1 MARKSRRNTD
11 NTAVVTTKNTGAGKI
26 YHAALYA
33 RISSEDERK
42 RECESMENQVKLLR
56 DYVGSCEDIAEYDLY
71 MDRAVTGTMFDRPE
85 FNRMVADMRA
95 GKFDC
100 VIVKDLS
107 RLGRNYLEAGNYL
120 ESIFPIFGIRFISI
134 TDHYDSLTAKASEDG
149 LIVPLKNLINEAYA
163 KDISKKVK
171 SSLDAMKRQGKY
183 TAEKLP
189 YGYKRDPEDKHHL
202 IVDEAVAD
210 NVARIFEE
218 KAAGKSDIK
227 IAAGLNDDDIPSPSR
242 YLYENGVLRGERYKN
257 CLWGSTTIHHIL
269 KNRIYTGDM
278 VQGKT
283 EKALYKGMDTTVKP
297 VEEYI
302 VVENT
307 HEAIISHELFDKVQK
322 IFERTK
328 TEAKER
334 KAKQELFEKPENLYD
349 ELLVCGDCGKKL
361 GVRAKKVKAKR
372 RATYYCYSNG
382 SYGKKCKG
390 KYIYKHKLDGVV
402 ETFLRQQISVYM
414 GCVER
419 MKEINASSERTSEL
433 KDMKKEI
440 RQIEKKSEA
449 ISGKSRRL
457 YADFADGI
465 LSEEDYLFA
474 KKTYMDE
481 QERLLEEVEAKKREA
496 EHFEKSYSGDAEMA
510 TVYQKHYGFEVLTKE
525 VVRDL
530 IEKIVFYGKGR
541 LEIRLRYEDELQAF
555 MREIER
561 NGGGYGE

>member
-11 NTAVVTTKNTGAGKI
+11 NAAVMKTKNTATGKI

-56 DYVGSCEDIAEYDLY
+56 DYVGSCEDIVEYDLY

-95 GKFDC
+95 EKFDC

-163 KDISKKVK
+163 KDISRKVK

-202 IVDEAVAD
+202 IVDEEVSGI
-210 NVARIFEE
+210 VVRMFEE
-218 KAAGKSDIK
+218 KAGGKSVTK

-242 YLYENGVLRGERYKN
+242 YLYEMGVVKQERYKS
-257 CLWGSTTIHHIL
+257 CLWGSTTIQRIL
-269 KNRIYTGDM
+269 QNRIYTGDM

-283 EKALYKGMDTTVKP
+283 EKALYKGMDTIVKP
-297 VEEYI
+297 AEEYI

-307 HEAIISHELFDKVQK
+307 HEAIISRELFDKVQK
-322 IFERTK
+322 IFELTGTEMK
-328 TEAKER
+328 TR
-334 KAKQELFEKPENLYD
+334 KGTQEPFEKPDNLYD
-349 ELLVCGDCGKKL
+349 ELLVCGGCGKKMGL
-361 GVRAKKVKAKR
+361 RSKKVNGKR
-372 RATYYCYSNG
+372 RATYYCHYSVSHG
-382 SYGKKCKG
+382 EKCKG

-419 MKEINASSERTSEL
+419 MKEINASSERTSKL

-449 ISGKSRRL
+449 ISEKSRRL

-474 KKTYMDE
+474 KKSYMDE
-481 QERLLEEVEAKKREA
+481 QERLLDEVEEKKREA

-510 TVYQKHYGFEVLTKE
+510 IVYQKHDGFEVLTKE

-530 IEKIVFYGKGR
+530 IEKIIFYGKGR

-555 MREIER
+555 MREIEG

>member
-1 MARKSRRNTD
+1 MARKSRRNTE
-11 NTAVVTTKNTGAGKI
+11 NITVKAVNNAATGKV

-134 TDHYDSLTAKASEDG
+134 TDNYDSLTAKPSEDG

-163 KDISKKVK
+163 KDISRKVK

-202 IVDEAVAD
+202 IVDEAVSD
-210 NVARIFEE
+210 IVVRVYEE
-218 KAAGKSDIK
+218 KAAGRSVVK
-227 IAAGLNDDDIPSPSR
+227 IAAGLNDDGIPSPAR
-242 YLYENGVLRGERYKN
+242 YLYETGVIKDEKYKTS
-257 CLWGSTTIHHIL
+257 LWGRSTVQRML

-283 EKALYKGMDTTVKP
+283 EKALYKGMGTIVKP

-307 HEAIISHELFDKVQK
+307 HEAIISRELFDKVQK
-322 IFERTK
+322 IYERTGAETK
-328 TEAKER
+328 ARKER
-334 KAKQELFEKPENLYD
+334 QEPYEKPENLYD
-349 ELLVCGDCGKKL
+349 DILVCGDCGRKL
-361 GVRAKKVKAKR
+361 GLRSHKIKGR
-372 RATYYCYSNG
+372 RYAIYNCYSAG
-382 SYGKKCKG
+382 AYGKRCKG
-390 KYIYKHKLDGVV
+390 KCIYKNKLDGVV

-414 GCVER
+414 GCVEQI
-419 MKEINASSERTSEL
+419 KKINASPAGTGEL
-433 KDMKKEI
+433 KALKKEI
-440 RQIEKKSEA
+440 RQIEKKVDA
-449 ISGKSRRL
+449 ITAKSRRL

-474 KKTYMDE
+474 KKTYVDE
-481 QERLLEEVEAKKREA
+481 QERLLDEVAEKKSEA
-496 EHFEKSYSGDAEMA
+496 ERFEISYGGEAEMA
-510 TVYQKHYGFEVLTKE
+510 AAYRKHDGFEVLTKE

-530 IEKIVFYGKGR
+530 VGQIVFYGKGR
-541 LEIRLRYEDELQAF
+541 LEIKLKYEDELQDL
-555 MREIER
+555 MREIEGR
-561 NGGGYGE
+561 GDDCGE